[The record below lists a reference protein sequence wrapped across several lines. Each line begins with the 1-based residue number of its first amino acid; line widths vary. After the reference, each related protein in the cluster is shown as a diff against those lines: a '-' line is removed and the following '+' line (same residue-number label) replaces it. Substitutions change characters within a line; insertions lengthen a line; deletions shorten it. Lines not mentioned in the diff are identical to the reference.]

1 MIYQLV
7 WKATMV
13 AHFLVI
19 AYMCV
24 GGFLAWRW
32 PRMIWPHLA
41 VCAWGL
47 VQLTGV
53 VECPL
58 TALEN
63 WGRAAA
69 GERGLAPGGFI
80 DTYIEGVVYPG
91 EYVTAVRLAV
101 AAVVALSW
109 AGLALRRRGSRRP
122 LRTRPPRTTGTSPE
136 SRWRAS
142 R

>member
-7 WKATMV
+7 WQATM
-13 AHFLVI
+13 ASHFLVI
-19 AYMCV
+19 AYIGL

-32 PRMIWPHLA
+32 PRLIWPHLA
-41 VCAWGL
+41 ACAWAL
-47 VQLTGV
+47 VQLTGL

-63 WGRAAA
+63 WGRRAA

-80 DTYIEGVVYPG
+80 DTYITGVVYPR
-91 EYVTAVRLAV
+91 EYLTQARAG
-101 AAVVALSW
+101 VVVLILLSW
-109 AGLALRRRGSRRP
+109 AGVAVVTRRRRSS
-122 LRTRPPRTTGTSPE
+122 PRTTGTSPGPAAG
-136 SRWRAS
+136 AS